1 MFLTNL
7 LNVSKL
13 VVILYIMVAVGFFA
27 DKIGKFTQKAAKLA
41 TGLLFY
47 IVTPCV
53 IVNSFI
59 SNFSKGDSAVSLK
72 DFGLALLF
80 FAITYCV
87 AIPLSKLFFKNQPAA
102 KRTIYRHS
110 VVYGNCGYIG
120 LPLVQAVVGDKGVF
134 YSAMAITVFNIITFT
149 QGVYQMHEGEDGK
162 ADIKLSKILINPG
175 TLGLMLGIPALILI
189 LGFGF
194 DLKAPEWEIITK
206 PISYIGSMNTPLA
219 MLCLGTFLANTDIK
233 NTFKDKNNYLVGVLR
248 LIVIPMTLFAC
259 ILLVNRFITAVPAV
273 VAVSLMVSACPPSA
287 NNTVLF
293 AANFNKDVGL
303 ASTTVASSTF
313 FSVLTMPL
321 VLAIAQQ
328 VFPL

>member
-1 MFLTNL
+1 MFWNNL
-7 LNVSKL
+7 LGVAKL
-13 VVILYIMVAVGFFA
+13 VAILYLMVAVGFLA
-27 DKIGKFTQKAAKLA
+27 DKIGKFTHKAAKLA

-59 SNFSKGDSAVSLK
+59 ANFSGGSSVSLK
-72 DFGLALLF
+72 EFGLALFF
-80 FAITYCV
+80 FAVTYAI
-87 AIPLSKLFFKNQPAA
+87 AIPLSKLLFRKTPIEA
-102 KRTIYRHS
+102 RVIYRHA

-120 LPLVQAVVGDKGVF
+120 LPLVQAVVGEKGVF
-134 YSAMAITVFNIITFT
+134 YTAIAITVFNIITFT

-162 ADIKLSKILINPG
+162 ANIHLSKVLINPG
-175 TLGLMLGIPALILI
+175 TLGLILGIPVLLLILVFHI
-189 LGFGF
+189 
-194 DLKAPEWEIITK
+194 DLTEPAWEIITK
-206 PISYIGSMNTPLA
+206 PIAYIGSMNTPLA
-219 MLCLGTFLANTDIK
+219 MLCLGTYLANTDIK
-233 NTFKDKNNYLVGVLR
+233 NTFKDKNNYIVAFFR
-248 LIVIPMTLFAC
+248 LIIIPLSLFAI
-259 ILLVNRFITAVPAV
+259 ILLVNRFVSAVPAV

-313 FSVLTMPL
+313 LSIITMPVILAL
-321 VLAIAQQ
+321 VQQ